1 MKKTIT
7 LLLAAAGLAI
17 AADDINPIELNFVP
31 VEENGS
37 IIKKT
42 ATLNSA
48 LFAENA
54 FSVVLTLDFKAL
66 SSGGGDLFLVNGTT
80 HYQSNVLDPHP
91 ASWGMK
97 HDYNYT
103 YEDNGYG
110 MEIYESSKLY
120 GVANSSQNSQAI
132 YYDLLDM
139 RPEYADVVYSY
150 KVENNESVLTT
161 TMYFYNGNHDKID
174 DYVDTYTNSRHY
186 LTTYTSIDVLSSA
199 VTNLQLYNVALEGDQ
214 IQTALNTLKG
224 NTPPSTPGDGNV
236 PEPTTATLSLLA
248 LAGLAAHRR
257 RR

>member
-17 AADDINPIELNFVP
+17 AADDINPIGLNFVS

-80 HYQSNVLDPHP
+80 HYPSLPNDTNP

-97 HDYNYT
+97 HYYM
-103 YEDNGYG
+103 YEDYG
-110 MEIYESSKLY
+110 WDYYEESNLY

-132 YYDLLDM
+132 NYNLLNKQPD
-139 RPEYADVVYSY
+139 YADVVYSY

-161 TMYFYNGNHDKID
+161 TMYFYNGNHEKID
-174 DYVDTYTNSRHY
+174 NDYVKTYTNNKNY

-199 VTNLQLYNVALEGDQ
+199 VTNLQLYNVALEGDEQ

-236 PEPTTATLSLLA
+236 PEPATATLSLLA
-248 LAGLAAHRR
+248 LAGLAARR
-257 RR
+257 RRR

>member
-17 AADDINPIELNFVP
+17 AADDINPIGLNFVS

-37 IIKKT
+37 IIKQT

-80 HYQSNVLDPHP
+80 HYPSLPNDTNP

-97 HDYNYT
+97 HYYM
-103 YEDNGYG
+103 YEDYG
-110 MEIYESSKLY
+110 WYYDEYSNLY

-132 YYDLLDM
+132 NYNLLNKQPD
-139 RPEYADVVYSY
+139 YADVVYSY
-150 KVENNESVLTT
+150 KVENNKSVLTT
-161 TMYFYNGNHDKID
+161 TMYFYNGNHEKID
-174 DYVDTYTNSRHY
+174 DYVDTYTNSNYY

-199 VTNLQLYNVALEGDQ
+199 VTNLQLYNVALEGDEQ

-248 LAGLAAHRR
+248 LAGLAARR
-257 RR
+257 RRR

>member
-17 AADDINPIELNFVP
+17 AADDINPIGLNFVSI
-31 VEENGS
+31 EENGS

-80 HYQSNVLDPHP
+80 HYPSDPNDTRP

-97 HDYNYT
+97 HYYM
-103 YEDNGYG
+103 YEDYG
-110 MEIYESSKLY
+110 WGDYYESSKLY

-132 YYDLLDM
+132 DYSLLNM
-139 RPEYADVVYSY
+139 QPEYADVVYSY

-174 DYVDTYTNSRHY
+174 DYVDTYTNSRNY

-224 NTPPSTPGDGNV
+224 NPPPSTPGDGNV

-248 LAGLAAHRR
+248 LAGLAARR
-257 RR
+257 RRR